1 MTPTAQVRFSVDR
14 GFTEALA
21 RSQATLAVTT
31 LPGGLFL
38 LGSGADLHPHVAFL
52 PLEHAWGLAAT
63 PQTLAV
69 ALHREI
75 IVFANSG
82 FLAPRHPQRPDYY
95 DAFFSPRLR
104 FFTGDCLV
112 HDMAVSRNGLL
123 VANTRFSTVA
133 EIDGRYNFNP
143 VWTPPFIA
151 AVTPDERC
159 HLNGIAV
166 EAGEVRYATAFA
178 ACDTP
183 EGWRAQD
190 PASGILLDVAQNAI
204 LIQGLCVP
212 HSPRLIDGRL
222 FVLESGSGTALTVD
236 RATGRASVLATLPGF
251 ARGLAASGGT
261 LFVGLS
267 SLRDTAR
274 GHKLPIAVKRAD
286 LVTGIAAIDAT
297 TGAMLGMVRMDERV
311 NEVFDLAV
319 IPGMSRAGI
328 SDGNGSDTSYAVE
341 RRVGSYW
348 MQTEKT

>member
-1 MTPTAQVRFSVDR
+1 MTATAPIRFSVDR
-14 GFTEALA
+14 GFIEALA
-21 RSQATLAVTT
+21 RSRATLAVTT

-38 LGSGADLHPHVAFL
+38 LGSGPDLQQHIAYL
-52 PLEHAWGLAAT
+52 PLEHAWGLAVT

-75 IVFANSG
+75 IVFANSA
-82 FLAPRHPQRPDYY
+82 FLAPRHPLRPNYY
-95 DAFFSPRLR
+95 DAFFSPRMR

-123 VANTRFSTVA
+123 VANTRFSTIA

-143 VWTPPFIA
+143 VWTPPFIS
-151 AVTPDERC
+151 AVTPDDRC

-183 EGWRAQD
+183 EGWRTQD
-190 PASGILLDVAQNAI
+190 PAAGILLDVAQNAI
-204 LIQGLCVP
+204 LCEGLCVP

-222 FVLESGSGTALTVD
+222 FVLESGTGTVLTVD
-236 RATGRASVLATLPGF
+236 RISGRTSALTTLPGF
-251 ARGLAASGGT
+251 VRGLVSSGGT

-267 SLRDTAR
+267 NLRDSAR
-274 GHKLPIAVKRAD
+274 GRKLPISAKRSA
-286 LVTGIAAIDAT
+286 LVTGVAAIDAT
-297 TGAMLGMVRMDERV
+297 SGAMLGMLGMDERV
-311 NEVFDLAV
+311 DEVFDLAV

-328 SDGNGSDTSYAVE
+328 TDGNGSDTSYAVE
-341 RRVGSYW
+341 GRVGSYW
-348 MQTEKT
+348 MQTQKI